1 MIRPGNNVAMVLAH
15 GNHELFA
22 AGLIQQFQPD
32 ILYITRGRRPEDER
46 TEEQARSVLKALEFG
61 SKVTF
66 LPVRETD
73 IYGRLLARDAEWFA
87 TLRNHVAAWLYQ
99 VGADAVITD
108 AFEWYN
114 SVHDLCSLL
123 VDAALETSPLLSAQ
137 KVQRYDLPLAFQTIV
152 QYDES
157 EFVDTGIP
165 HHRYTLDAEES
176 RSKRDIIQKVIV
188 SDQNVRE
195 VVSTWTAKR
204 YEQEIY
210 QPVPSTRDYGVVPP
224 RNQWVTYDD
233 YGKENVA
240 RGRYPQAITFQE
252 HYAPIAVAL
261 FDGTSLRSH
270 IEMERAA

>member
-32 ILYITRGRRPEDER
+32 ILYISRGRHPEDER
-46 TEEQARSVLKALEFG
+46 TEQQARSVLKALEFG

-87 TLRNHVAAWLYQ
+87 TLRDHVAAWLYQ

-114 SVHDLCSLL
+114 SIHDLCSLL

-137 KVQRYDLPLAFQTIV
+137 TVQRYDLPLAFQTIV

-157 EFVDTGIP
+157 KFVGTGIP
-165 HHRYTLDAEES
+165 PHCYTLGAEEM
-176 RSKRDIIQKVIV
+176 RTKWDIIQKVIV
-188 SDQNVRE
+188 DDQNVRD

-210 QPVPSTRDYGVVPP
+210 QSVPSIRDYGVAPP

-233 YGKENVA
+233 HGKANVA

-252 HYAPIAVAL
+252 HYAPIAEAL
-261 FDGTSLRSH
+261 FDRASLKGH